1 MRSRQSLKDWRV
13 FRTEAT
19 NTVVSV
25 HSQFAELKSAANSL
39 LAYVDSLDR
48 SYLTPTEEEA
58 TRRLQVSY
66 WQLRQALLEVVFE
79 LRERAANDK
88 SEYRELF
95 LPGYAGALVLLDA
108 ARYLREVFHQ
118 RKLIR
123 EKLNEAEPAFGI
135 PSGVYDTVQSSW
147 TRPAHIWSL
156 FEAARY
162 FATLRGR
169 WDSIIDDEQRPLL
182 GIIEQLSSR
191 LQLTWSDYAKVRLR
205 FRVRQLWSYLKGDL
219 LGSAMFQ
226 IQKSAGILA
235 ADKYLK
241 FGHVPVLPDSIQQA
255 LVGLLQPADILL
267 VRKEYALTNYFL
279 PGYWPHSALYLGT
292 KNELET
298 MGQDIQQS
306 LVYRF
311 PSMRHHEKPLAGLV
325 MEAMKDGVRIRGVES
340 PFASDSILVIRP
352 TLREES
358 IHQVICR
365 AILHEGKEYDFMFD
379 FAVAT
384 RLVCTEVIYRSMDGL
399 EGLSFPLTSRAG
411 RMTLA
416 SEDIVQQALAGR
428 GLEIR
433 ATYLPSISD
442 QLLVGDDAF
451 QRVRRIAKTEK
462 ASTLGNSN
470 A

>member
-1 MRSRQSLKDWRV
+1 MKDWRV

-19 NTVVSV
+19 RTVVSV
-25 HSQFAELKSAANSL
+25 HSQFAELKSAANSF
-39 LAYVDSLDR
+39 LAYIDNLDR
-48 SYLTPTEEEA
+48 PYLTPTEDEA

-66 WQLRQALLEVVFE
+66 WQLRQALFEVVFE
-79 LRERAANDK
+79 LRERAASDK

-123 EKLNEAEPAFGI
+123 DKLNEADPAFGI

-147 TRPAHIWSL
+147 TRPTHIWSL

-162 FATLRGR
+162 FETLRGR
-169 WDSIIDDEQRPLL
+169 WDSIVDEEQRPLL
-182 GIIEQLSSR
+182 RIIEQLGSR

-241 FGHVPVLPDSIQQA
+241 FGHVPVLPDSVQQA
-255 LVGLLQPADILL
+255 LARLLRPADILL

-292 KNELET
+292 KSELET
-298 MGQDIQQS
+298 MGPDIQQA
-306 LVYRF
+306 LVHRC
-311 PSMRHHEKPLAGLV
+311 PTMQPREKPTAGLV
-325 MEAMKDGVRIRGVES
+325 MEAMKDGVLIRGIES

-352 TLREES
+352 KLREES
-358 IHQVICR
+358 IHQVIAR

-416 SEDIVQQALAGR
+416 SEDIVKQALAGC
-428 GLEIR
+428 GLEIL
-433 ATYLPSISD
+433 ATYLPSISE
-442 QLLVGDDAF
+442 QLIVGDDAF
-451 QRVRRIAKTEK
+451 QTVRRVAKWEK
-462 ASTLGNSN
+462 YPALSNSH